1 MGFISGICIGIIFIL
16 MIGVINQI
24 GFNRKE
30 ISKLKEE
37 VKALNAI
44 IVLMIAQKG
53 GKNE

>member
-1 MGFISGICIGIIFIL
+1 MGFISGICIGIVFIL

-37 VKALNAI
+37 VKVLNEI